1 MVWLNFSSV
10 SKSLPNSQIWLD
22 SERSGDTIPAK
33 SVIRRNQPMFN
44 PTSVVIDAFMDDLV
58 DQYVNM
64 YGANEKDIHLIV
76 SNARNAL
83 EIIANSDAPYHDIE
97 HTIMVTEV
105 GMEILRGKILIEGGV
120 TDTEWVHFIISLLH
134 HDIGYVRG
142 ICRADRNGRYAI
154 NTEYDT
160 IAPPPGS
167 TDAFLTPYH
176 VDRAKL
182 YIQERFKGVEELDVE
197 MIQNNI
203 ERTRFPVPNEE
214 DHQESTDFPGL
225 IRAADL
231 IGQLADPSY
240 IRKISLLFAEFRE
253 TGQAA
258 KMGYTNAADLRAGYP
273 KFFWEVVTPFI
284 SEGVRFLRRTQEGQK
299 WVANLYANVFTEE
312 HEAPA
317 YGPERRLAGDRREA
331 ESLFKVK
338 EVTENDKRNTGRR
351 NSDISGMTSAP

>member
-1 MVWLNFSSV
+1 
-10 SKSLPNSQIWLD
+10 
-22 SERSGDTIPAK
+22 
-33 SVIRRNQPMFN
+33 MFN
-44 PTSVVIDAFMDDLV
+44 ASSVVIRAFLDEIVEQYANVYGNNENDL
-58 DQYVNM
+58 
-64 YGANEKDIHLIV
+64 HLLI

-83 EIIANSDAPYHDIE
+83 EIIANSDAPYHDTN
-97 HTIMVTEV
+97 HTIMVTAV
-105 GMEILRGKILIEGGV
+105 GMEILRGKFLIEGGI
-120 TDTEWVHFIISLLH
+120 TSNDWVHFVISLLN

-142 ICRADRNGRYAI
+142 ICKADRSARYAI

-176 VDRAKL
+176 VDRAKMF
-182 YIQERFKGVEELDVE
+182 ISERFEGDESINVETICE
-197 MIQNNI
+197 NI

-214 DHQESTDFPGL
+214 DQLEATDFPGL

-240 IRKISLLFAEFRE
+240 LRKISALFAEFKE

-258 KMGYTNAADLRAGYP
+258 KMGYTTAADLRAGYP
-273 KFFWEVVTPFI
+273 GFFWEVVSPFI
-284 SEGVRFLRRTQEGQK
+284 AEGVRFLRRTQEGQK

-317 YGPERRLAGDRREA
+317 YGPERRLFGERRIEA
-331 ESLFKVK
+331 ESPFKVK
-338 EVTENDKRNTGRR
+338 EVNDNDKRRYGRR
-351 NSDISGMTSAP
+351 TADSL